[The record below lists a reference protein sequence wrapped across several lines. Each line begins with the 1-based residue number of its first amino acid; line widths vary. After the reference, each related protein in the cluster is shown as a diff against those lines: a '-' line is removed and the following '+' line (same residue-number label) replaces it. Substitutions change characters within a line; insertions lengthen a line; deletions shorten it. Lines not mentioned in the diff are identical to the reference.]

1 MHEIGPRQPLPT
13 TDRKRTHRVALTVA
27 HRPPCPDH
35 REGDD
40 EQRSDSGSVDR
51 GSTDRDDRPRAART
65 PSKEHECRMATVTS
79 ICRQTGDYAQD
90 MARDPDVQLVVD
102 ELEIRNRVAEL
113 AQLADA
119 APDDELDRYLALLT
133 EDATW
138 VVVAD
143 NELLKT
149 QERKGHSE
157 ILEGVRQRRAEGV
170 QGPGTDTRHV
180 VSTLVVTFET
190 SDRAMAR
197 CYWQYFTNASSSAPV
212 LALMGEYRNTFVRT
226 PAGWKL
232 ARREVIPG

>member
-1 MHEIGPRQPLPT
+1 M
-13 TDRKRTHRVALTVA
+13 ALA
-27 HRPPCPDH
+27 
-35 REGDD
+35 
-40 EQRSDSGSVDR
+40 
-51 GSTDRDDRPRAART
+51 
-65 PSKEHECRMATVTS
+65 
-79 ICRQTGDYAQD
+79 
-90 MARDPDVQLVVD
+90 PDVQQLAD

-113 AQLADA
+113 AQLADT

-143 NELLKT
+143 SELLTT
-149 QERKGHSE
+149 QERKGHAE
-157 ILEGVRQRRAEGV
+157 ILEGVRERRATGV

-197 CYWQYFTNASSSAPV
+197 CYWQYYAHASSSAPV

-226 PAGWKL
+226 PSGWKL
-232 ARREVIPG
+232 TRREVIPG

>member
-1 MHEIGPRQPLPT
+1 M
-13 TDRKRTHRVALTVA
+13 ALDA
-27 HRPPCPDH
+27 
-35 REGDD
+35 
-40 EQRSDSGSVDR
+40 
-51 GSTDRDDRPRAART
+51 
-65 PSKEHECRMATVTS
+65 
-79 ICRQTGDYAQD
+79 
-90 MARDPDVQLVVD
+90 DVQLVAD

-113 AQLADA
+113 AQLADT
-119 APDDELDRYLALLT
+119 APDDELDGYLALLT

-197 CYWQYFTNASSSAPV
+197 CYWQYYAKASSSAPV

-226 PAGWKL
+226 PSGWKL